1 MSNKF
6 ADRFSV
12 RFVKSVSIFAMA
24 AALAG
29 CASDTVRFSDGFYT
43 GAVPK
48 QRVGPVQ
55 TPFPDNAP
63 VQTYQPPSAHT
74 QAPSTNLDYTYT
86 SAVPQSPAVPQSS
99 AVQRQQ
105 LTAPT
110 AAAPA
115 LEPIRTPSTSAAAVA
130 SAATKVTPKAGW
142 SAVGGTMVTMGGND
156 NIDTLSKRYGVPAN
170 EIAKA
175 NGLSRNAVIAGGTKL
190 IIPVY
195 NAGGARVPASVAN
208 AAPIPSTRP
217 AGTEVASLAPSI
229 AASSVSKAPDGVAQ
243 TGKFVVASG
252 DTLSA
257 IAARTGASVTSI
269 KRLNGLSS
277 DNLQIGQTLLI
288 PGYAGNPNAEKL
300 AAQPANVDPITT
312 GNPVTANKE
321 VVAYT
326 PPKAKVETS
335 GSISTI
341 DASSTASA
349 PANTG
354 VSKMRWPAQGRV
366 VSAFGSNVGGK
377 ANNGIDIS
385 VPKGTAIKAAENGV
399 VIYAGDGLKE
409 FGKTVLVRHGNG
421 LVTVYGHLD
430 SISVARG
437 EDVSRGQ
444 SVGKSG
450 MTGSAKQPQLHFE
463 VRKNTTPVNPT
474 TYLN

>member
-1 MSNKF
+1 MSYIF
-6 ADRFSV
+6 ANRLSV
-12 RFVKSVSIFAMA
+12 RFVRSVSVFAMA

-48 QRVGPVQ
+48 QNVASVQ
-55 TPFPDNAP
+55 TPFPENAP

-74 QAPSTNLDYTYT
+74 QAPPPELDYTYT
-86 SAVPQSPAVPQSS
+86 SAVPQNP
-99 AVQRQQ
+99 AVQRQE
-105 LTAPT
+105 LNAPVP
-110 AAAPA
+110 AAPK
-115 LEPIRTPSTSAAAVA
+115 LDPIKTSSTNAEIVK
-130 SAATKVTPKAGW
+130 SAATKTISKAGW
-142 SAVGGTMVTMGGND
+142 SAVGGTMVTMGSND
-156 NIDTLSKRYGVPAN
+156 TIDTLAKRYGVPAN
-170 EIAKA
+170 EVAKA
-175 NGLSRNAVIAGGTKL
+175 NGLNRNAVVAGGTKL

-195 NAGGARVPASVAN
+195 NASGARVPASVAN
-208 AAPIPSTRP
+208 AAPIPSSRP
-217 AGTEVASLAPSI
+217 QGTQVASLAPSI
-229 AASSVSKAPDGVAQ
+229 AASSVAKTADGVAS
-243 TGKFVVASG
+243 TGKFTVSSG
-252 DTLSA
+252 DTLSG
-257 IAARTGASVTSI
+257 IASRTGASVSSI
-269 KRLNGLSS
+269 KRLNGLPS
-277 DNLQIGQTLLI
+277 DDLKIGQTLLI
-288 PGYAGNPNAEKL
+288 PGYAGNPSAEKL
-300 AAQPANVDPITT
+300 ASQPKNVDPITT
-312 GNPVTANKE
+312 GNSVPAKKE

-326 PPKAKVETS
+326 PPKAKVENS

-341 DASSTASA
+341 DATSTASA

-354 VSKMRWPAQGRV
+354 VSKMRWPVQGRV

-377 ANNGIDIS
+377 GNNGIDIS

-430 SISVARG
+430 SIDVARG
-437 EDVSRGQ
+437 DDVSRGQ